1 MITLQK
7 KYHMHNLI
15 NSLAEGWRG
24 LFVTGG
30 SYGVAMISA
39 EMSFSIFQLV
49 SLSVGI
55 LVGILTLIG
64 QVQKQIDRYKSKTG
78 KK

>member
-1 MITLQK
+1 MFTLQNK
-7 KYHMHNLI
+7 HYMHQLI

-39 EMSFSIFQLV
+39 EMSFSVFQWI

-64 QVQKQIDRYKSKTG
+64 QVQKQADRYKSKHG